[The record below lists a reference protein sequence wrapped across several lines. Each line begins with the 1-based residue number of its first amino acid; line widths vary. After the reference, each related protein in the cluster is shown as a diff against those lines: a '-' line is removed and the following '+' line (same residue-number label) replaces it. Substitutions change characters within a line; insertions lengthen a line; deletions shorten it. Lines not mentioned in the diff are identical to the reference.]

1 MDIKALSNLGRF
13 KDIVFIL
20 LKYGFEDL
28 VERLDLPGRGM
39 TGARQRQVASGLGSY
54 ERLRMAFEEL
64 GPTFV
69 KMGQIMSLR
78 PDLLPPNLIVEL
90 EKLQDDVAE
99 VDFSEA
105 RKVIDHNLGKPLES
119 VFPVFDPEPIAAA
132 SLSQVYRAALT
143 PQGPAVA
150 VKVQRPNI
158 RHTMETDLNIFSAV
172 AKRIHQR
179 FEEMRLYDLPELVR
193 VTRRTLMRELDF
205 NREARYLRIAKSN
218 MADQPGI
225 YIPDVY
231 QEYCTAQLLVMEH
244 VKGDRLK
251 KVDLSALEDA
261 HLMARIGLRAGIKQ
275 IFGDGFFHADPHPGN
290 LILME
295 DHRYCLVDWGMVG
308 RLTAGDRYDLVDMI
322 RALADRDGQALLETV
337 VKMSV
342 QKDDEINT
350 RSLERELLEIIDLYA
365 AVPIKEL
372 NLGNLLLDITETM
385 REHRLGIRP
394 DMATMIKA
402 LITLEGV
409 ARSIYPDLDVVS
421 EAEPYVR
428 RIAARRHSPKV
439 IWRNLTATLSDLFTM
454 RGGVP
459 RRLAKIVQKLE
470 HGKLHIRFEHENLQ
484 GLQDTFDNIANRLTF
499 GIIIGALIIGSSM
512 IITTGVR
519 PYLFGYPAFGII
531 GYVVSAILG
540 LWLVFNII
548 RSRNY

>member
-1 MDIKALSNLGRF
+1 MDIKSLSNLGRF

-28 VERLDLPGRGM
+28 VERLELPGWKTTPPRP
-39 TGARQRQVASGLGSY
+39 AASHGLGTY

-78 PDLLPPNLIVEL
+78 PDLLPPRLIVEL
-90 EKLQDDVAE
+90 EKLQNDVAE
-99 VDFSEA
+99 IEFSEA
-105 RKVIDHNLGKPLES
+105 RKVIDDNLEKPLES
-119 VFPVFDPEPIAAA
+119 VFPVFDPKPIAAA
-132 SLSQVYRAALT
+132 SLSQVYRAALS

-150 VKVQRPNI
+150 VKVQRPHI
-158 RHTMETDLNIFSAV
+158 RHTMEMDLNIFSAV

-179 FEEMRLYDLPELVR
+179 YEEIRLYDLPELVR

-205 NREARYLRIAKSN
+205 TREARYMRIAKSN
-218 MADQPGI
+218 MAEQPGI

-231 QEYCTAQLLVMEH
+231 DEYCTPQLLVMEFI
-244 VKGDRLK
+244 KGVPLR
-251 KVDLSALEDA
+251 KVELETIGDN
-261 HLMARIGLRAGIKQ
+261 HKMARIGLRAGIKQ
-275 IFGDGFFHADPHPGN
+275 IFEDGFFHADPHPGN
-290 LILME
+290 LIFTE

-308 RLTAGDRYDLVDMI
+308 RLTIGDRYDLVDMI
-322 RALADRDGQALLETV
+322 RALADRDGQALLDTV
-337 VKMSV
+337 LKVAVHKN
-342 QKDDEINT
+342 DDINT
-350 RSLERELLEIIDLYA
+350 RSLERELLEIIDLYS
-365 AVPIKEL
+365 AVPIKDL
-372 NLGNLLLDITETM
+372 NLGKLLLDITDTM
-385 REHRLGIRP
+385 REHHLGIRP

-409 ARSIYPDLDVVS
+409 ARWIYPPLDVIS
-421 EAEPYVR
+421 EAEPFIRQIASR
-428 RIAARRHSPKV
+428 RYSPKAL
-439 IWRNLTATLSDLFTM
+439 WRNATTTLAHVFTL
-454 RGGVP
+454 RGGMP
-459 RRLAKIVQKLE
+459 RRLARIVQKLE

-484 GLQDTFDNIANRLTF
+484 GLQETFDNIANRLTF

-531 GYVVSAILG
+531 GYMVSALLG

>member
-20 LKYGFEDL
+20 MKYGFRDL
-28 VERLDLPGRGM
+28 VDRLELPGRNV
-39 TGARQRQVASGLGSY
+39 TEPRPVASGLNSY

-78 PDLLPPNLIVEL
+78 PDLLPPDLIMEL

-99 VDFSEA
+99 VDFA
-105 RKVIDHNLGKPLES
+105 DIRKVIDHNLSAPLES
-119 VFPVFDPEPIAAA
+119 VFPVFDSEPIAAA
-132 SLSQVYRAALT
+132 SLSQVYRAALS

-158 RHTMETDLNIFSAV
+158 RHTMETDLNIFSAIARRV
-172 AKRIHQR
+172 HQR

-193 VTRRTLMRELDF
+193 VTRRTLLRELDF
-205 NREARYLRIAKSN
+205 KREARYLRIAKSN
-218 MADQPGI
+218 MSGQPGI

-231 QEYCTAQLLVMEH
+231 ESYCTSQLLVMEYIE
-244 VKGDRLK
+244 GERLK
-251 KVDLSALEDA
+251 KVDLEALGDR
-261 HLMARIGLRAGIKQ
+261 HLMARIGLRAGVKQ
-275 IFGDGFFHADPHPGN
+275 IFADGFFHADPHPGN
-290 LILME
+290 LILTKG
-295 DHRYCLVDWGMVG
+295 HRFCLVDWGMVG
-308 RLTAGDRYDLVDMI
+308 RLTLGDRYDLVDMI
-322 RALADRDGQALLETV
+322 RALADRDGQALLDTV
-337 VKMSV
+337 LKVAV
-342 QKDDEINT
+342 HKDEEINT

-365 AVPIKEL
+365 TVPLKEL
-372 NLGNLLLDITETM
+372 NLGKLLLEITETM

-409 ARSIYPDLDVVS
+409 ARWIYPELDVIS

-428 RIAARRHSPKV
+428 RIAAGRYTPRAL
-439 IWRNLTATLSDLFTM
+439 WRNLTGVLADLFTI

-484 GLQDTFDNIANRLTF
+484 GLQETFDNIANRLTF

-531 GYVVSAILG
+531 GYIVSALLG
-540 LWLVFNII
+540 LWLIFNII

>member
-1 MDIKALSNLGRF
+1 MDIKSLSNLGRF

-28 VERLDLPGRGM
+28 VERLELPGRS
-39 TGARQRQVASGLGSY
+39 TTKATPVAPGLGSY

-78 PDLLPPNLIVEL
+78 PDLLPPSMIVEL
-90 EKLQDDVAE
+90 EKLQDDVAGFQ
-99 VDFSEA
+99 FSEA
-105 RKVIDHNLGKPLES
+105 RKVIDRNLGKPLEE

-132 SLSQVYRAALT
+132 SLSQVYRAALSPT
-143 PQGPAVA
+143 GPAVA

-158 RHTMETDLNIFSAV
+158 RHTMETDLNIFSAM
-172 AKRIHQR
+172 ARRIHQR

-205 NREARYLRIAKSN
+205 QREARYLKIAKSN

-231 QEYCTAQLLVMEH
+231 DAYSTSQLLVMEFI
-244 VKGDRLK
+244 KGDRLK
-251 KVDLSALEDA
+251 KVDLESIGDN
-261 HLMARIGLRAGIKQ
+261 HKMAKIGLRAGIKQ
-275 IFGDGFFHADPHPGN
+275 IFEDGFFHADPHPGN
-290 LILME
+290 LILTE
-295 DHRYCLVDWGMVG
+295 DRRYCLVDWGMVG
-308 RLTAGDRYDLVDMI
+308 RLTIGDRYDLVDMI
-322 RALADRDGQALLETV
+322 RALADRDGQALLDTV
-337 VKMSV
+337 MKVAV
-342 QKDDEINT
+342 QKDEEINT
-350 RSLERELLEIIDLYA
+350 RSLERELMEIIDLYA
-365 AVPIKEL
+365 AVPIKQL
-372 NLGNLLLDITETM
+372 NLGKLLLDVTDTM

-409 ARSIYPDLDVVS
+409 ARSIYPDLDVIA
-421 EAEPYVR
+421 EAEPFIRQIASR
-428 RIAARRHSPKV
+428 RYSPKA
-439 IWRNLTATLSDLFTM
+439 IWRNITATFADLFTM

-484 GLQDTFDNIANRLTF
+484 GLQDTFDNIANRVTF

-519 PYLFGYPAFGII
+519 PYIFGYPAFGII
-531 GYVVSAILG
+531 GYIVSALLG